1 VGGRFAYSVV
11 FQRKNLGIKRLET
24 VFEEYREITERLKAP
39 IFFVGDLQVLGI
51 TYVEKLTQLLAAKKE
66 TWS

>member
-1 VGGRFAYSVV
+1 MACGGSRYAYSVV

-39 IFFVGDLQVLGI
+39 IFFVGDLRVLGK
-51 TYVEKLTQLLAAKKE
+51 TYVEKLT
-66 TWS
+66 